1 MWEYGVGA
9 TPAGE
14 LIDGENEAMDTVV
27 GGPEPDDLHIMGQ
40 LPGVTTYIMVSD
52 NVSRMSLVKIET
64 LDFFV

>member
-27 GGPEPDDLHIMGQ
+27 GGPEPEDLHIIGSVTRGDIIHHGQ
-40 LPGVTTYIMVSD
+40 
-52 NVSRMSLVKIET
+52 
-64 LDFFV
+64 

>member
-27 GGPEPDDLHIMGQ
+27 GGPEPEDLHMVRS
-40 LPGVTTYIMVSD
+40 VTRGDIVHRYLKS
-52 NVSRMSLVKIET
+52 
-64 LDFFV
+64 